1 VSEKMETLE
10 EFMQA
15 WDSIDDKLKIVKL
28 KSGDTVYATNY
39 GVVDR
44 VDNVKMKY
52 VLYIR
57 FGKDVSGIWE
67 ETATVKLKNIK
78 EVK

>member
-1 VSEKMETLE
+1 MKTLV
-10 EFMQA
+10 EFMHT

-28 KSGDTVYATNY
+28 RSGDIVYATDY

-44 VDNVKMKY
+44 VNNVKMKY
-52 VLYIR
+52 ELYIR
-57 FGKDVSGIWE
+57 FGKDVGGIWE

-78 EVK
+78 KVK